1 MSTHRLDVPQL
12 HRRLDTR
19 RRELGLTWRGVAQQ
33 TRLAP
38 ATFSRLTNGCS
49 LEADALVTLL
59 VWLELDTGIAALI
72 EPGDKPLP
80 CPDCGRA
87 FQPKRDGSMR
97 AHPCPPA
104 TDSTG
109 ARP

>member
-12 HRRLDTR
+12 HRRLDER

-59 VWLELDTGIAALI
+59 VWLDLGTGIASLI
-72 EPGDKPLP
+72 EPGGTPLP

-97 AHPCPPA
+97 AHPCRKA
-104 TDSTG
+104 AG
-109 ARP
+109 

>member
-19 RRELGLTWRGVAQQ
+19 RRELGLTWRGVARQ
-33 TRLAP
+33 TQLAP
-38 ATFSRLTNGCS
+38 ATFSRIISGRS

-59 VWLELDTGIAALI
+59 VWLGLDTGIAALI
-72 EPGDKPLP
+72 EPGGEPLP
-80 CPDCGRA
+80 CPDCGRS

-97 AHPCPPA
+97 AHPCKEA
-104 TDSTG
+104 AG
-109 ARP
+109 

>member
-1 MSTHRLDVPQL
+1 MSTHRLDVPRL

-19 RRELGLTWRGVAQQ
+19 RRELGLTWRGVARQ

-38 ATFSRLTNGCS
+38 ATFTRIAGGLS

-59 VWLELDTGIAALI
+59 VWLELDDGIAALI

-87 FQPKRDGSMR
+87 FQPKRDGSVR
-97 AHPCPPA
+97 AHPCRKA
-104 TDSTG
+104 TG
-109 ARP
+109 